1 MSTNPSLPWHAGE
14 LALQARFGVAAK
26 MEDVGRRVM
35 RDYMPDQ
42 HREFFAQMP
51 FVVLGTVAPD
61 GRVWATLRAGRPG
74 FLQSPDARILEMR
87 LPREAAD
94 PADAGMEDGQ
104 PLGLL
109 GIDLM
114 TRRRNR
120 MNGVLR
126 RADSDGADL
135 HIDVVQSF
143 GNCPRHI
150 QQRAFRF
157 TRDPSEQT
165 TIAPLAMGAL
175 DSRARALIASADA
188 FFVASYADRPEAGRQ
203 VDVSHRG
210 GEPGFVR
217 IDADGGLTIPDFAGN
232 LFFNTLGN
240 FMVNPTA
247 GVTFADFDTGELLQ
261 MSGRVEVIVDS
272 PEIAAFQG
280 AERLWRFFPEK
291 IVRREAALPMRWAR
305 AGEAA
310 DQ

>member
-1 MSTNPSLPWHAGE
+1 MSTTPNLPWHAGE

-26 MEDVGRRVM
+26 MEDVGRRVV

-51 FVVLGTVAPD
+51 FVVLGSVAPD
-61 GRVWATLRAGRPG
+61 GRVWATLRAGPPG
-74 FLQSPDARILEMR
+74 FLHSPDARILDMH
-87 LPREAAD
+87 LPRDAAD

-104 PLGLL
+104 PVGLL

-126 RADSDGADL
+126 HADSAGAGF
-135 HIDVVQSF
+135 HIDVAQSF
-143 GNCPRHI
+143 GNCPRYI
-150 QQRAFRF
+150 QQRAFSF

-165 TIAPLAMGAL
+165 SIAPLAMDAL

-188 FFVASYADRPEAGRQ
+188 FFVASYADRPDAGRQ

-210 GEPGFVR
+210 GKPGFVR
-217 IDADGGLTIPDFAGN
+217 LDADGGLTIPDFAGN

-247 GVTFADFDTGELLQ
+247 GVTFADFETGELLQ

-305 AGEAA
+305 AGEPA